1 MSTTQ
6 NVKGNRKIVVASYTT
21 EAVFKIPDG
30 LDLEDKTVVQDWR
43 TKYGKLYI
51 TYVNSEEVLEIDSEW
66 DTEIDYKYSSDE
78 VIADADEF
86 HIDYEQDDVSSEPID
101 SEPKVSEPKDSET
114 KDSEPKDS
122 EPKCDSD
129 SDSDNESDDG

>member
-1 MSTTQ
+1 
-6 NVKGNRKIVVASYTT
+6 
-21 EAVFKIPDG
+21 
-30 LDLEDKTVVQDWR
+30 VVQDWR

-51 TYVNSEEVLEIDSEW
+51 TYVNSEELLEIDSEW

-78 VIADADEF
+78 VIMDADEF
-86 HIDYEQDDVSSEPID
+86 NVDYEQDDELSEPKD
-101 SEPKVSEPKDSET
+101 SEPKDSEPKDSET

-129 SDSDNESDDG
+129 SDSDNESDDGWK